1 MIVKKVIQWGFVI
14 FPIFL
19 LCLILVKLTGFYVNS
34 VHSPLFFQ
42 GSYIGHVS
50 GHHFGHHAAGRFH
63 ESMHTSYLSPPSMLM
78 NVFKIALALA
88 GLAIW
93 KLSKEK
99 LGKLVGGMIF
109 SFASFILLPAIL
121 GIPFLLVMGYLGYKA
136 FYQEEEQPI
145 QPLRISDS
153 AIVSQFKKRDFL
165 DEWEQSVRKEEQ

>member
-1 MIVKKVIQWGFVI
+1 
-14 FPIFL
+14 
-19 LCLILVKLTGFYVNS
+19 
-34 VHSPLFFQ
+34 
-42 GSYIGHVS
+42 
-50 GHHFGHHAAGRFH
+50 
-63 ESMHTSYLSPPSMLM
+63 MLM